1 MALRPKKKAIR
12 CKKPWKR
19 PKIMNERNCSTLII
33 RSGQFEQA
41 FDIPQYPFCEMI
53 FKEPNNTA
61 VQTMPAFFRV
71 FWDVSLV
78 IEFALLIIMEF
89 WFSYYFMEYNYQ
101 LTDDCWS
108 NLQWSRLVSAS
119 FRPLWEFKFS
129 LTLNELTN
137 KDRLATGRGCLGRT

>member
-1 MALRPKKKAIR
+1 
-12 CKKPWKR
+12 
-19 PKIMNERNCSTLII
+19 MNERNCSTLII

-78 IEFALLIIMEF
+78 IEFTLLTIMAF
-89 WFSYYFMEYNYQ
+89 
-101 LTDDCWS
+101 
-108 NLQWSRLVSAS
+108 
-119 FRPLWEFKFS
+119 
-129 LTLNELTN
+129 
-137 KDRLATGRGCLGRT
+137 